1 LRQES
6 RRGHEPMRERYP
18 SRPSGERSWQA
29 ADGEVSRT
37 QLRECTAPE
46 AKQITSVSNVDVETN
61 NVIRQQDLH
70 VAKKTRLVPI
80 AVRRLRRLEE
90 ARRRSIS
97 RPARARRRLS
107 IDATEHN
114 TTATCMPSPLTG
126 ALLPSRCRPGHPTPQ
141 GSVHQ
146 TSLFNTLYLTSHRSA
161 LWAYPHHEQ
170 EATVKPFVHRP
181 VAY

>member
-1 LRQES
+1 
-6 RRGHEPMRERYP
+6 MRERYP

-46 AKQITSVSNVDVETN
+46 AKQITSGSNADVETN

-90 ARRRSIS
+90 AGGGKEEEHQSPRTCSKTSVDRRHG
-97 RPARARRRLS
+97 AQL
-107 IDATEHN
+107 D
-114 TTATCMPSPLTG
+114 TTAACMPSPLTG

-141 GSVHQ
+141 ASVHQ
-146 TSLFNTLYLTSHRSA
+146 ASLFNTL
-161 LWAYPHHEQ
+161 
-170 EATVKPFVHRP
+170 
-181 VAY
+181 